1 MQTKLNTEVQN
12 FFKLPIESITVE
24 EIKKLYSK
32 GDTNEYGNLLHAAI
46 ENKFEEEK
54 VLKFIELILKLGYN
68 VNYKGTF
75 TGYNFIQLALYGYT
89 DQINNNYYSYSTDFI
104 VKLIN
109 IAKQYNLD
117 VNTKDAD
124 GDSIIHTA
132 IASEIYQGEIVPILN
147 ALGPNF
153 DIECKDNNGNDL
165 LKAFDLYQKEAEIIS
180 KDGFWCKRL
189 KKEGQIFKNEIEK
202 IRSKNT
208 PKKEIQKTQEN
219 KPKEEIQKPQENIPK
234 EKIQK
239 PQENIPKEEIQK
251 PQENTPKEEIQKPQE
266 NKPKEKIQ
274 KPQENIP
281 KEEIQ
286 KPQENILKKEI
297 QKPQENTPKEEIQ
310 KPQENTPKEEIQ
322 KPQENTP
329 KEKIQVKPQMQIEE
343 LIYKIKNEYTLSNR
357 DEILREIAKFKGHEF
372 SDLQGKEVVSYCYLV
387 NTMNEIRRII
397 KSEMFNKINL
407 NYSEYNL
414 HELYEIRSTL
424 ETISDY
430 IDKMSEHIYYICRGY
445 SNKYQ
450 DAVNKMKNIAEER
463 IDISNS
469 LYYSTFYHPSEFINC
484 IRKILDLKDSKYF
497 KEEELK
503 DIVDSAV
510 SYELKK
516 YELRNRW

>member
-251 PQENTPKEEIQKPQE
+251 PQENTPKE
-266 NKPKEKIQ
+266 
-274 KPQENIP
+274 
-281 KEEIQ
+281 
-286 KPQENILKKEI
+286 
-297 QKPQENTPKEEIQ
+297 
-310 KPQENTPKEEIQ
+310 
-322 KPQENTP
+322 
-329 KEKIQVKPQMQIEE
+329 KIQVKPQMQIEE

>member
-266 NKPKEKIQ
+266 N
-274 KPQENIP
+274 
-281 KEEIQ
+281 
-286 KPQENILKKEI
+286 
-297 QKPQENTPKEEIQ
+297 
-310 KPQENTPKEEIQ
+310 
-322 KPQENTP
+322 TP

>member
-68 VNYKGTF
+68 VNYKGTS

-89 DQINNNYYSYSTDFI
+89 DEINNNDYSYSTDFI

-132 IASEIYQGEIVPILN
+132 IASEIYEGEIVPILN

-165 LKAFDLYQKEAEIIS
+165 LKAFDLYQKEAETIS
-180 KDGFWCKRL
+180 KDGFWYKRL
-189 KKEGQIFKNEIEK
+189 KKEEQIFKNEIEK
-202 IRSKNT
+202 IRLKNT
-208 PKKEIQKTQEN
+208 LI
-219 KPKEEIQKPQENIPK
+219 
-234 EKIQK
+234 EK
-239 PQENIPKEEIQK
+239 
-251 PQENTPKEEIQKPQE
+251 IQKPQE
-266 NKPKEKIQ
+266 NKPKE
-274 KPQENIP
+274 E
-281 KEEIQ
+281 
-286 KPQENILKKEI
+286 
-297 QKPQENTPKEEIQ
+297 
-310 KPQENTPKEEIQ
+310 
-322 KPQENTP
+322 
-329 KEKIQVKPQMQIEE
+329 IQVKPQMQIEE

-372 SDLQGKEVVSYCYLV
+372 SDLQEEEVVSYFYLV
-387 NTMNEIRRII
+387 NTMNEIRKII

-407 NYSEYNL
+407 NYSKYNL

-430 IDKMSEHIYYICRGY
+430 IDKMSEHIYYICKEH

-450 DAVNKMKNIAEER
+450 EAVNKFKYIAESR

-469 LYYSTFYHPSEFINC
+469 LYYSVFYHPSEFINC
-484 IRKILDLKDSKYF
+484 IRKILDLNSKYF

-516 YELRNRW
+516 YKLRNRR

>member
-68 VNYKGTF
+68 VNYKGKS

-89 DQINNNYYSYSTDFI
+89 DEINNNDYSYSTDFI

-132 IASEIYQGEIVPILN
+132 IASEIYEGEIVPILN

-180 KDGFWCKRL
+180 KDGFWYKRL
-189 KKEGQIFKNEIEK
+189 KKEEQVFKNEKEK
-202 IRSKNT
+202 IRLKNT

-234 EKIQK
+234 KEIQK
-239 PQENIPKEEIQK
+239 PQENIPKK
-251 PQENTPKEEIQKPQE
+251 
-266 NKPKEKIQ
+266 
-274 KPQENIP
+274 
-281 KEEIQ
+281 
-286 KPQENILKKEI
+286 
-297 QKPQENTPKEEIQ
+297 
-310 KPQENTPKEEIQ
+310 EIQ

-372 SDLQGKEVVSYCYLV
+372 SDLQGKEVLSNIDLV
-387 NTMNEIRRII
+387 NTIIEIRRII
-397 KSEMFNKINL
+397 KSEIFNKINL
-407 NYSEYNL
+407 NYSKYNL

-430 IDKMSEHIYYICRGY
+430 IDKMSEHIYYICREH

-450 DAVNKMKNIAEER
+450 EAVNEFKYIAESR

-469 LYYSTFYHPSEFINC
+469 LYYSVFYHPSEFINC
-484 IRKILDLKDSKYF
+484 IRKILDLNSKYF

-516 YELRNRW
+516 YKLRNRW

>member
-219 KPKEEIQKPQENIPK
+219 KPKEEIQKPQEN
-234 EKIQK
+234 
-239 PQENIPKEEIQK
+239 
-251 PQENTPKEEIQKPQE
+251 
-266 NKPKEKIQ
+266 
-274 KPQENIP
+274 
-281 KEEIQ
+281 
-286 KPQENILKKEI
+286 
-297 QKPQENTPKEEIQ
+297 
-310 KPQENTPKEEIQ
+310 
-322 KPQENTP
+322 TP

>member
-1 MQTKLNTEVQN
+1 M
-12 FFKLPIESITVE
+12 
-24 EIKKLYSK
+24 KKLYSK

-266 NKPKEKIQ
+266 N
-274 KPQENIP
+274 
-281 KEEIQ
+281 
-286 KPQENILKKEI
+286 
-297 QKPQENTPKEEIQ
+297 
-310 KPQENTPKEEIQ
+310 
-322 KPQENTP
+322 TP

>member
-68 VNYKGTF
+68 VNYKGKS

-89 DQINNNYYSYSTDFI
+89 DEINNNDYSYSTDFI

-132 IASEIYQGEIVPILN
+132 IASEIYEGEIVPILN

-180 KDGFWCKRL
+180 KDGFWYKRL
-189 KKEGQIFKNEIEK
+189 KKEEQVFKNEIEK
-202 IRSKNT
+202 IRLKNT

-234 EKIQK
+234 KEIQK
-239 PQENIPKEEIQK
+239 PQENIPKK
-251 PQENTPKEEIQKPQE
+251 
-266 NKPKEKIQ
+266 
-274 KPQENIP
+274 
-281 KEEIQ
+281 
-286 KPQENILKKEI
+286 
-297 QKPQENTPKEEIQ
+297 EIQ

-372 SDLQGKEVVSYCYLV
+372 SDLQGKEVLSNIDLV
-387 NTMNEIRRII
+387 NTIIEIRRII
-397 KSEMFNKINL
+397 KSEIFNKINL
-407 NYSEYNL
+407 NYSKYNL

-430 IDKMSEHIYYICRGY
+430 IDKMSEHIYYICREH

-450 DAVNKMKNIAEER
+450 EAVNEFKYIAESR

-469 LYYSTFYHPSEFINC
+469 LYYSVFYHPSEFINC
-484 IRKILDLKDSKYF
+484 IRKILDLNSKYF

-516 YELRNRW
+516 YKLRNRW

>member
-219 KPKEEIQKPQENIPK
+219 KPKEEIQKPQENI
-234 EKIQK
+234 
-239 PQENIPKEEIQK
+239 
-251 PQENTPKEEIQKPQE
+251 
-266 NKPKEKIQ
+266 
-274 KPQENIP
+274 
-281 KEEIQ
+281 
-286 KPQENILKKEI
+286 LKK
-297 QKPQENTPKEEIQ
+297 EIQ

>member
-68 VNYKGTF
+68 VNYKGKS

-89 DQINNNYYSYSTDFI
+89 DEINNNDYSYSTDFI

-132 IASEIYQGEIVPILN
+132 IASEIYEGEIVPILN

-180 KDGFWCKRL
+180 KDGFWYKRL
-189 KKEGQIFKNEIEK
+189 KKEEQVFKNEIEK
-202 IRSKNT
+202 IRLKNT

-234 EKIQK
+234 KEIQK
-239 PQENIPKEEIQK
+239 PQENIPK
-251 PQENTPKEEIQKPQE
+251 KE
-266 NKPKEKIQ
+266 IQ

-286 KPQENILKKEI
+286 KPQENILKK
-297 QKPQENTPKEEIQ
+297 EIQ

-372 SDLQGKEVVSYCYLV
+372 SDLQGKEVLSNIDLV
-387 NTMNEIRRII
+387 NTIIEIRRII
-397 KSEMFNKINL
+397 KSEIFNKINL
-407 NYSEYNL
+407 NYSKYNL

-430 IDKMSEHIYYICRGY
+430 IDKMSEHIYYICREH

-450 DAVNKMKNIAEER
+450 EAVNEFKYIAESR

-469 LYYSTFYHPSEFINC
+469 LYYSVFYHPSEFINC
-484 IRKILDLKDSKYF
+484 IRKILDLNSKYF

-516 YELRNRW
+516 YKLRNRW